1 MSVARI
7 SGRFAALKAEG
18 RAAFIPY
25 VVAGD
30 PDAASAWRILE
41 GLPAAGADLIEL
53 GLPFS
58 DPMADGPAIQRG
70 AARALA
76 EGMTVAGVLELVR
89 RFRAGDSVTPII
101 LMGYFNPILSYGLD
115 AFAKAAGEAGVD
127 GLIMVDVPPEEAG
140 PLSFALE
147 ARDIALIRLATPTT
161 DAARLTTVA
170 SQTQGFVYF
179 VAVTGVTG
187 AKEADAAAIAA
198 DVGRVRAACA
208 LPVAV
213 GFGIRTPDRA
223 AEVARIAD
231 AAVVGS
237 ALVETIAQEIAIKR
251 DPVPKVLDTAAAM
264 AQAVRSAR
272 VSSWP

>member
-1 MSVARI
+1 VSVSRI
-7 SGRFAALKAEG
+7 AERFAALKAED

-25 VVAGD
+25 IVAGD
-30 PDAASAWRILE
+30 PDAKTAARILA

-76 EGMTVAGVLELVR
+76 EGMTTAKVLELVAG
-89 RFRAGDSVTPII
+89 FRAADRVTPII
-101 LMGYFNPILSYGLD
+101 LMGYFNPILSLGLD

-127 GLIMVDVPPEEAG
+127 GLIMVDVPPEEGGLLAA
-140 PLSFALE
+140 ALE
-147 ARDIALIRLATPTT
+147 HHDIALIRLATPTT
-161 DAARLTTVA
+161 DEARLATVA
-170 SQTQGFVYF
+170 SGTQGFVYF

-187 AKEADAAAIAA
+187 AKEANADAIAA
-198 DVGRVRAACA
+198 DVARVRAASA

-213 GFGIRTPDRA
+213 GFGIRTAARA

-251 DPVPKVLDTAAAM
+251 DPAPKVLDTAAAM

-272 VSSWP
+272 VN

>member
-7 SGRFAALKAEG
+7 GERFAALKAAG

-30 PDAASAWRILE
+30 PDAATAWRILE
-41 GLPAAGADLIEL
+41 GLPRAGADLIEL

-70 AARALA
+70 AARALNA
-76 EGMTVAGVLELVR
+76 GTTVAEVLELVA
-89 RFRAGDSVTPII
+89 RFRAADKVTPIV
-101 LMGYFNPILSYGLD
+101 LMGYFNPILSLGLA
-115 AFAKAAGEAGVD
+115 AFAAAAGEAGVD

-140 PLSFALE
+140 PLAGALE
-147 ARDIALIRLATPTT
+147 AHDIALVRLATPTT
-161 DAARLTTVA
+161 DQARLAVVA
-170 SQTQGFVYF
+170 AGTKGFVYF

-187 AKEADAAAIAA
+187 AKEADAGAIAA
-198 DVGRVRAACA
+198 DVARVRAACA

-213 GFGIRTPDRA
+213 GFGIRTPARA

-237 ALVETIAQEIAIKR
+237 ALVETIAGEIAIKR
-251 DPVPKVLDTAAAM
+251 DPVRKVLDTAAAM

-272 VSSWP
+272 VS